1 MKKKSKNK
9 GFTLVEMLIV
19 MGIMGLFVVLVTDFQ
34 SKIFIYNRI
43 FQGGNFVGTD
53 ALNVVKSMAVEM
65 RSMSPSSG
73 GAYPI
78 ESASTSS
85 IAFFNDI
92 DDDGNKERIRYF
104 LSGTTMQR
112 GVIKPTGNPFV
123 YNTTSETFSTLM
135 SNVRNTSTSSVFTYY
150 NTYYDGSATTS
161 LSLPIPI
168 SNVRLV
174 VVNVILDADPSR
186 PFVPLYATTQVS
198 LRNLKDNL

>member
-1 MKKKSKNK
+1 MRNLIRNK
-9 GFTLVEMLIV
+9 GFTLLEMMIV
-19 MGIMGLFVVLVTDFQ
+19 MTILSLFVVLVSDFQ
-34 SKIFIYNRI
+34 SKIFFYNRI

-85 IAFFNDI
+85 IAFFADI
-92 DDDGNKERIRYF
+92 DDDGGKERIRYF
-104 LSGTTMQR
+104 FSGTTVKR
-112 GVIKPTGNPFV
+112 GVIKPTGNPPV
-123 YNTTSETFSTLM
+123 YNIGSETLSTLM
-135 SNVRNTSTSSVFTYY
+135 SNVRNTATTSLFTYY
-150 NTYYDGSATTS
+150 NAFYDGSATTS
-161 LSLPIPI
+161 LSLPISI
-168 SNVRLV
+168 STVRLV
-174 VVNVILDADPSR
+174 VINAALDADPSQ